1 LPNIAITIFMLNVM
15 TRKQVRNHMHIFTVV
30 AYCQDLTFIRW
41 NTGRTQLIAWW
52 PWRKEKKQQHTFL
65 ICCYFLTVSPSLMM
79 SSGQLHHHGGSS
91 SHLMFWSIHTIGI
104 THCRELNSTSHNI
117 QIKFNENQCSRSQV
131 LHVYRQLDK
140 VNFIGSPQRCCEHVY
155 KATVCL

>member
-1 LPNIAITIFMLNVM
+1 MKYWKNSAHSLM
-15 TRKQVRNHMHIFTVV
+15 TMKK
-30 AYCQDLTFIRW
+30 
-41 NTGRTQLIAWW
+41 G
-52 PWRKEKKQQHTFL
+52 KKQRHTFL
-65 ICCYFLTVSPSLMM
+65 ICCYFLTVVPSLVM

-117 QIKFNENQCSRSQV
+117 QIKFNENQCSRSQI

-140 VNFIGSPQRCCEHVY
+140 VNFIGSPQRCCERVY
-155 KATVCL
+155 KVTVCLYVCVGATPQPATWPLTGGH